1 MQCHITFR
9 VFDAAADL
17 LTRPGHDFEL
27 DLVPERAV
35 PTTGLLT
42 RVRLL
47 ENGTAHPL
55 VFDIGFHGVALT

>member
-1 MQCHITFR
+1 MQCHVTFR

-17 LTRPGHDFEL
+17 LTRRGDDFEL

-35 PTTGLLT
+35 PTTSLLT
-42 RVRLL
+42 CVRLL

-55 VFDIGFHGVALT
+55 TFDVA